1 MQTLAST
8 NVYIHANNDE
18 ADRIMIDPAY
28 KMERMKEAT
37 EKIYAFHEAYRLV
50 DEQMKGMS
58 YSMKVPFGKDMYETW
73 FNIEKSIMKFDR
85 IFNKVEKFEARS
97 MTDPDNHERRE
108 KRLLEK
114 KKDRWSSNY
123 TYFFGNLTEEEQQY
137 RDYFQT
143 ELEIDP
149 EDDYIDEKF
158 DEMHLAALGD
168 FNPKLYDFV
177 DYTHKNDPHE
187 NFDDL
192 VEQKIFKYKYRQNAD
207 DVLTFQRRNNRMI
220 GRFLERAKTR
230 DPALE
235 QSLTDLLTADQR
247 DNSWA

>member
-50 DEQMKGMS
+50 DEQMKGLS
-58 YSMKVPFGKDMYETW
+58 YSMKVPMGKDMYESW
-73 FNIEKSIMKFDR
+73 YNIEKSIMKFDR
-85 IFNKVEKFEARS
+85 IFNKVEKFEARA
-97 MTDPDNHERRE
+97 MTDPENHERRE
-108 KRLLEK
+108 KRMLEK
-114 KKDRWSSNY
+114 KKDRWSANY

-158 DEMHLAALGD
+158 DEMHLAA
-168 FNPKLYDFV
+168 
-177 DYTHKNDPHE
+177 
-187 NFDDL
+187 
-192 VEQKIFKYKYRQNAD
+192 Q
-207 DVLTFQRRNNRMI
+207 
-220 GRFLERAKTR
+220 
-230 DPALE
+230 
-235 QSLTDLLTADQR
+235 
-247 DNSWA
+247 